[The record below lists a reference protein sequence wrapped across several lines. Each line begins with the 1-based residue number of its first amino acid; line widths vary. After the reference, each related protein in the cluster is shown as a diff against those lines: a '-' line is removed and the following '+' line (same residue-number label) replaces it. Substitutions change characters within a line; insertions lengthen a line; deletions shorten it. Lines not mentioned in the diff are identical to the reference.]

1 MNVKGKGF
9 EWLRKYVLR
18 FRKEKEIY
26 STHALKL
33 GLERLEKPQTA
44 KLQFESIQLKTSP
57 SRQAEHCVGFGEP
70 TLTAL

>member
-26 STHALKL
+26 SAHTLKL

-44 KLQFESIQLKTSP
+44 KLQFESIQLETSHSVP
-57 SRQAEHCVGFGEP
+57 SGRAR
-70 TLTAL
+70 